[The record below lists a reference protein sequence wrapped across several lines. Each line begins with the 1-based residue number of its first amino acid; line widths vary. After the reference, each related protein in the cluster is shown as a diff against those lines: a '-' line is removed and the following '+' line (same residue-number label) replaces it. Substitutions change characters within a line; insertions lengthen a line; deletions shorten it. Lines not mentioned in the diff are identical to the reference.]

1 MKTFVVIGL
10 GRFGSAVAKKLF
22 EMGHEVLVIDDNE
35 VAIQKFSSF
44 VTHAVAA
51 DAKDPNTLKSLGVRN
66 YDCAILAIAEN
77 IEDSVLITLALKEI
91 GIKEVVCKARDA
103 QHKKILEKLGADRII
118 VPEYE
123 MGLKTAVKLGS
134 ENLLDFIELS
144 DNYGISEIK
153 VPAKW
158 IGHGVGE
165 IDIRKKYK
173 INVIAVKNECCK
185 DVTAV
190 PGPEYIFKEKDILV
204 ILGKNESINNLH
216 IS

>member
-10 GRFGSAVAKKLF
+10 GRFGSAVARKLF

-35 VAIQKFSSF
+35 AAVQKISSV

-51 DAKDPNTLKSLGVRN
+51 DAKDPNTLKALGIRN

-77 IEDSVLITLALKEI
+77 IEDSVLITLALKDL
-91 GIKEVVCKARDA
+91 GIREVVCKARDA
-103 QHKKILEKLGADRII
+103 QHKKILEKLGADRVII
-118 VPEYE
+118 PEYE

-153 VPAKW
+153 VPSKW
-158 IGHGVGE
+158 IGQGIAE

-185 DVTAV
+185 EVTAV
-190 PGPEYIFKEKDILV
+190 PGPEYIFKENDILV
-204 ILGKNESINNLH
+204 IMGKNENINSFH
-216 IS
+216 I